1 MSPRLSLS
9 EKSLKRTPS
18 FSVNRP
24 GEETGVTFA
33 GIPLGHEF
41 NSLVLA
47 ILQVSGRAPKEK
59 QSIIDQI
66 KNLEGSFHFE
76 TFISLTCQKCP
87 DVVQALNL
95 MSVINPNITHSM
107 IDGAV
112 FREESAKHHGSPC
125 CLFKWRRIWQWSY
138 DNPRYS
144 FETRQYGRCI

>member
-1 MSPRLSLS
+1 MLNADLKQQLKQLLELMEGNVEFVASLGSDDKSKELKDLLTEITDMSPRLSLS

-59 QSIIDQI
+59 QSIIGQI
-66 KNLEGSFHFE
+66 KKLEGSFHFE

-95 MSVINPNITHSM
+95 MSVINLTS
-107 IDGAV
+107 
-112 FREESAKHHGSPC
+112 
-125 CLFKWRRIWQWSY
+125 RIL
-138 DNPRYS
+138 
-144 FETRQYGRCI
+144 